1 MAFPAGFVAMVAP
14 HLRHRL
20 GLVAAMLGGAI
31 CLVLIP
37 FTPVGVPI
45 LCSSA
50 AVLVGLRS
58 PDAAHPDDAPGRGGD
73 RVSWALVLWLAV
85 GAYAFK
91 FLGLVVIGSR
101 RLPPALD
108 RCLALVPAAML
119 SALVVQGTVSTGQDL
134 VIDERLPGIAVAIVL
149 AWRRAPFIVVVAAAA
164 ATTALLRQL

>member
-1 MAFPAGFVAMVAP
+1 MTWG
-14 HLRHRL
+14 LIL
-20 GLVAAMLGGAI
+20 GLAA
-31 CLVLIP
+31 
-37 FTPVGVPI
+37 
-45 LCSSA
+45 
-50 AVLVGLRS
+50 
-58 PDAAHPDDAPGRGGD
+58 
-73 RVSWALVLWLAV
+73 

-91 FLGLVVIGSR
+91 FLGLVLIGSR

>member
-1 MAFPAGFVAMVAP
+1 MTWGLV
-14 HLRHRL
+14 L
-20 GLVAAMLGGAI
+20 GLAA
-31 CLVLIP
+31 
-37 FTPVGVPI
+37 
-45 LCSSA
+45 
-50 AVLVGLRS
+50 
-58 PDAAHPDDAPGRGGD
+58 
-73 RVSWALVLWLAV
+73 

-91 FLGLVVIGSR
+91 FLGLVLIGSR

-149 AWRRAPFIVVVAAAA
+149 AWRRAPFIVVVVAAA